1 MYLLLN
7 EKEKIILNTVE
18 EFAEY
23 NLSDYKVYS
32 LVPVDYSILVND
44 GQIRDEISRI
54 LKRGEK
60 TKEDLLQ
67 KVSENLEIPKS
78 KISKVITAMKKEGVI
93 FVLDD
98 LDYMGN
104 KLLGMEW
111 QI

>member
-44 GQIRDEISRI
+44 GQR
-54 LKRGEK
+54 
-60 TKEDLLQ
+60 
-67 KVSENLEIPKS
+67 
-78 KISKVITAMKKEGVI
+78 
-93 FVLDD
+93 
-98 LDYMGN
+98 
-104 KLLGMEW
+104 
-111 QI
+111 

>member
-104 KLLGMEW
+104 KLLGME
-111 QI
+111 